1 MINSQVSRKRHISS
15 EEDDS
20 DYEYESEYTV
30 RALRVKGSDRRV
42 ESPSS
47 PPKKRKI
54 NLRMATGPGQP
65 TQFHG
70 VPLEERAIDS
80 KGNRLPWALEYHE

>member
-1 MINSQVSRKRHISS
+1 MFTIDSRRNLKRRVRFQ
-15 EEDDS
+15 DDP
-20 DYEYESEYTV
+20 DQEYVSEYT
-30 RALRVKGSDRRV
+30 AQSFRVPGTTTWW

-47 PPKKRKI
+47 PPKKHKT
-54 NLRMATGPGQP
+54 MATTGPGLP